1 MLTFSLDH
9 DLSYKIE
16 TITFVFN
23 ILWQKN
29 LLKAFEVMTSVFRCF
44 ANFVVT
50 TESFSYF
57 SNMLLLLPPASEDCD
72 PINLLSIEIANA
84 LIDH

>member
-1 MLTFSLDH
+1 MFSWDH
-9 DLSYKIE
+9 GLSHKIE
-16 TITFVFN
+16 TVTFVFH
-23 ILWQKN
+23 ILWEKQK
-29 LLKAFEVMTSVFRCF
+29 KTVTFFVFQCY

-57 SNMLLLLPPASEDCD
+57 ANMLLFLPPASEDYD
-72 PINLLSIEIANA
+72 PINLLSAEIANA

>member
-1 MLTFSLDH
+1 MIF
-9 DLSYKIE
+9 
-16 TITFVFN
+16 
-23 ILWQKN
+23 
-29 LLKAFEVMTSVFRCF
+29 VFRCF

-50 TESFSYF
+50 TERLSYF
-57 SNMLLLLPPASEDCD
+57 SNMLLLLPPASEDYD

>member
-1 MLTFSLDH
+1 MFSLDH
-9 DLSYKIE
+9 GTSHNIE
-16 TITFVFN
+16 TITFVFY
-23 ILWQKN
+23 IIRQK
-29 LLKAFEVMTSVFRCF
+29 KETVMFFVFQCF

-57 SNMLLLLPPASEDCD
+57 ANMLLFLPPASEDYD
-72 PINLLSIEIANA
+72 PINFLSAEIANA